1 MSTEG
6 DASSELSESK
16 EILNHSSTDTSSS
29 CVIEVDSG
37 DFKKDW
43 NIHSSE
49 SEKQDELKAGTIIQQ
64 LNELEI
70 TPKVHHPHDGCN
82 EDLNHDATSLH
93 PNVIENDHSNS
104 ETSQAENA
112 PESRIP
118 CTCVRVE
125 DSNTYFPLF
134 SEFIDSNSPLMA
146 WVNHLADHVREKPSQ
161 LEMKM
166 SKEEIKVNLLNAYM
180 RVLSG
185 ETCCEER
192 FDYAQWQLRAF
203 QMKEYTE
210 RVLELLG
217 FNVSTG
223 LSSHRQMAFKKD
235 FNNSRSSFLPTR
247 SKSDESDVYTFLDE
261 CFLSRF
267 KKFSHDKFVFDK
279 AEDLK
284 PFYAKISESLK
295 DKEKIPFRITNYLR
309 EYIHNNAT
317 ILVSYLKHCVENRVN
332 IDTNLRCINEFRYS
346 WERRNTWISSENHLE
361 VIHLQWITGMLVD
374 FGLNVKKNC
383 KVTPSAGIS
392 RMDSQYCQ
400 PDVCVEEKA
409 ICMEYKLEN
418 VTEFLPDIRKVC
430 ILPIVLMKEH
440 NLKTGMGLLADRKHA
455 YVFCIKKQF
464 NMVLEWEYCQCF
476 DLEDLGE
483 RCLLFV
489 VLIKWLAN
497 ACEDNEFILKE
508 WDDLYELAETWN
520 EGKTSHNENASNKK
534 TNQSS
539 QESSNRF
546 VPNAPPSKNQSS
558 NMNSHNNSQQRKLI
572 MLQRKTKERSKII
585 LNDVSHFVRRKE
597 SCEKY

>member
-1 MSTEG
+1 MQSERCSG
-6 DASSELSESK
+6 SERLYISLEDVSFEEASKTDISFSMEDELRLSPIPHAE
-16 EILNHSSTDTSSS
+16 
-29 CVIEVDSG
+29 
-37 DFKKDW
+37 KD
-43 NIHSSE
+43 ITFQIDPKVGHDE
-49 SEKQDELKAGTIIQQ
+49 DMDQDERSFQSD
-64 LNELEI
+64 EFES
-70 TPKVHHPHDGCN
+70 DC
-82 EDLNHDATSLH
+82 SF
-93 PNVIENDHSNS
+93 HSTS
-104 ETSQAENA
+104 ETSRSEEEEKN
-112 PESRIP
+112 P
-118 CTCVRVE
+118 CQCFEVA
-125 DSNTYFPLF
+125 SNTYFPILSNYIGSFGNLMSWGERSACKPHNQASQFERMF
-134 SEFIDSNSPLMA
+134 SG
-146 WVNHLADHVREKPSQ
+146 
-161 LEMKM
+161 
-166 SKEEIKVNLLNAYM
+166 EEIKENLMQILTGFITNEPFCVDGYTDEERKLYGGQM
-180 RVLSG
+180 LGYTQRVLDSFG
-185 ETCCEER
+185 YNLVRELAS
-192 FDYAQWQLRAF
+192 YIQIP
-203 QMKEYTE
+203 MKMNLQTSVESIAS
-210 RVLELLG
+210 
-217 FNVSTG
+217 VS
-223 LSSHRQMAFKKD
+223 SV
-235 FNNSRSSFLPTR
+235 
-247 SKSDESDVYTFLDE
+247 KSDESDVYTFLDE

-332 IDTNLRCINEFRYS
+332 IDTNLRCINDFRSS

-418 VTEFLPDIRKVC
+418 VIEFLPDIRKVC

-455 YVFCIKKQF
+455 YVFFIQKNKKF
-464 NMVLEWEYCQCF
+464 NKVLEWEYCQCF

-489 VLIKWLAN
+489 VLITWLVN
-497 ACEDNEFILKE
+497 ECDDNEFILKE
-508 WDDLYELAETWN
+508 CDDLNELAETWN
-520 EGKTSHNENASNKK
+520 EGKTSHNENASNRE

-546 VPNAPPSKNQSS
+546 IPNAPSSKNQSS

-585 LNDVSHFVRRKE
+585 LNDVSHFARMKE
-597 SCEKY
+597 HSYH